1 MKSWEAIYLPWC
13 LLAFVLVIPVAGPVL
28 AVNFLLVGIEQYY
41 FHRKRMKTVDYI
53 IEHELPKDFPY
64 KEKKHRKAILFWI
77 NFWVFEKF
85 KRRSIDYRLEMLQKY
100 EYDLIEKYPILTHNQ
115 VMGTTVEYAGLKHF
129 I

>member
-1 MKSWEAIYLPWC
+1 MKTLENLLLPWC

-53 IEHELPKDFPY
+53 IEHELPKNFPY
-64 KEKKHRKAILFWI
+64 KEKLHRKHILFWI
-77 NFWVFEKF
+77 NTWVFEKY
-85 KRRSIDYRLEMLQKY
+85 KRNSIEYRLEMLQKY

-115 VMGTTVEYAGLKHF
+115 VMGTTVNYYGLH
-129 I
+129 